1 MKVFLALMVMLSSS
15 VEADEIS
22 DLEAKIDSLWKVKE
36 GLVSTAIAA
45 DVDTLITDAL
55 STWGVAVSGDG
66 DGAWIRIQF
75 PDTLTASE
83 KRLNIGLQAE
93 LMDERG
99 VEDLSEGLYRGPWR
113 TIVSTVKK
121 LAKLFP

>member
-55 STWGVAVSGDG
+55 STWGVAVSGG
-66 DGAWIRIQF
+66 
-75 PDTLTASE
+75 
-83 KRLNIGLQAE
+83 
-93 LMDERG
+93 
-99 VEDLSEGLYRGPWR
+99 
-113 TIVSTVKK
+113 
-121 LAKLFP
+121 